1 LQKQF
6 KAFCIVCTV
15 TGRERPLSQHP
26 VLPGTPAFYR
36 QRAAELLQQAETAAD
51 EKGREQFLKLAE
63 QWHRLAT
70 IVEEPSW

>member
-1 LQKQF
+1 
-6 KAFCIVCTV
+6 
-15 TGRERPLSQHP
+15 LSQHP